1 MSSDYRTNLPA
12 IDDATDKKIT
22 DLLSGVA
29 KPDDGAGKPESAAA
43 KPTAAEML
51 TRIRARRDKIP
62 LSSSTTDRILGICT
76 TLLGFGAAG
85 LGLSVGFL
93 DKLRQLDL
101 LTQKII
107 VAAGI
112 VYFELVLVSLIVLVL
127 YVSQAR
133 FRYPYLYF
141 KKIGNTWPW
150 FYYATVSPEV
160 SRNPFQG
167 REARLKAAQLFA
179 SDFEAFSQKAI
190 AETKADELRNE
201 LQQYYLL
208 IAYQGYAH
216 QFSLR
221 LTNFF
226 LYGLIGS
233 IAAGVFLAVL
243 VLFS

>member
-1 MSSDYRTNLPA
+1 MSQDYRTNLPA
-12 IDDATDKKIT
+12 IDEETDVKISE
-22 DLLSGVA
+22 LLSGIA
-29 KPDDGAGKPESAAA
+29 KHECNLA
-43 KPTAAEML
+43 KPTAAEIL
-51 TRIRARRDKIP
+51 TRIRSRRDKIP

-93 DKLRQLDL
+93 DKLRQLDP

-107 VAAGI
+107 VAAGT
-112 VYFELVLVSLIVLVL
+112 VYFELVLVSLMVLVL
-127 YVSQAR
+127 YLSQAR

-150 FYYATVSPEV
+150 FYYATVSPDV

-167 REARLKAAQLFA
+167 SEARLNAAQLFA
-179 SDFEAFSQKAI
+179 RDFVAFSRAAI
-190 AETKADELRNE
+190 EETTADEVRNE

-208 IAYQGYAH
+208 LAYQGYAH

-221 LTNFF
+221 LTNLF

-233 IAAGVFLAVL
+233 IGAGVFLSVL
-243 VLFS
+243 VLVS